1 MGLRGLA
8 DQQHITAILMSDGI
22 PGQARVERIRD
33 TGAVVNENPQVQLQ
47 LTVTIPGRDPYPAVL
62 AQIVSRIALGR
73 FQPGAVMP
81 VRVSP
86 SDPQS
91 LMIA

>member
-1 MGLRGLA
+1 
-8 DQQHITAILMSDGI
+8 
-22 PGQARVERIRD
+22 
-33 TGAVVNENPQVQLQ
+33 
-47 LTVTIPGRDPYPAVL
+47 VTIPGRDPYPAVL
-62 AQIVSRIALGR
+62 TQIVSRIALGR

>member
-1 MGLRGLA
+1 MDFGGLA
-8 DQQHITAILMSDGI
+8 DQQQKTATLMSRGI
-22 PGQARVERIRD
+22 AGQARVERICD
-33 TGAVVNENPQVQLQ
+33 TGATVNENPQVQLE
-47 LTVTIPGRDPYPAVL
+47 LTVTIPGRDPYQAVL
-62 AQIVSRIALGR
+62 TQIVSRIALGR

-86 SDPQS
+86 SDPQT